1 VTEDNGDGQRRR
13 ERDRTVDQ
21 NLRFTTT
28 ITFVISMI
36 AITAT
41 AVRMYGV
48 IDNRLSEA
56 ETVIERLMTRQNL
69 YIERDQGT
77 HAAMDEAMDEMH
89 HESEDLLL
97 YLAARFGEAL
107 P

>member
-1 VTEDNGDGQRRR
+1 MELESELPNRRIK
-13 ERDRTVDQ
+13 DRTVDQ

-28 ITFVISMI
+28 VTFVISMI

-56 ETVIERLMTRQNL
+56 ETVIERLLNRQNL
-69 YIERDQGT
+69 YIERDAAT
-77 HAAMDEAMDEMH
+77 HNNMDLAMDVMH
-89 HESEDLLL
+89 HDNQDLRLS
-97 YLAARFGEAL
+97 LAARFGVVL